1 MNSRCSVA
9 YPAATGLPSG
19 CCTWECHQR
28 LNVLLGGS
36 AIRKQLFELEAGICT
51 LCERDMR
58 AVFRRY
64 KALAPADR
72 QQELMRLKFKVR
84 GKPSEAKD
92 LLHNPHEGLF
102 WQADHILPVAEGG
115 GECSL
120 DNLRTLCTPCHQKE
134 TAKLLQRLK
143 QAKLTRSASGSG
155 DIAAMFMAKGASR
168 GRASERRRSSSSS
181 SSSAVRVE
189 GWTAAA
195 PVATSAKAQRRDV
208 FAPSPTSTVAAPKV
222 RRARGPR
229 ALTPRARAST
239 PPRAATHV
247 ADVALPPVAVEAYTE
262 ALLASSCSGLP
273 REDR

>member
-1 MNSRCSVA
+1 MM
-9 YPAATGLPSG
+9 G
-19 CCTWECHQR
+19 
-28 LNVLLGGS
+28 NV
-36 AIRKQLFELEAGICT
+36 K
-51 LCERDMR
+51 
-58 AVFRRY
+58 
-64 KALAPADR
+64 
-72 QQELMRLKFKVR
+72 
-84 GKPSEAKD
+84 KPHTA
-92 LLHNPHEGLF
+92 
-102 WQADHILPVAEGG
+102 
-115 GECSL
+115 
-120 DNLRTLCTPCHQKE
+120 QKE

-208 FAPSPTSTVAAPKV
+208 FAPAPTSTVAAPKV

-247 ADVALPPVAVEAYTE
+247 ADVALPPVAVEAVAE
-262 ALLASSCSGLP
+262 KHIKDGEDNDADESDDGWANFPSADGEEGSGDGGDDAGSARGGASSSTTGTGDGSA
-273 REDR
+273 E